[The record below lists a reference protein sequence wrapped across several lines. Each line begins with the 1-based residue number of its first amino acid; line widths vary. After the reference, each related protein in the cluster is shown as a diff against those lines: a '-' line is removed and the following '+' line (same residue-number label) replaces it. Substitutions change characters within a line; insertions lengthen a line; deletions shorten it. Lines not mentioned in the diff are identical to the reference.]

1 MDPILAGGQLITSVL
16 IVCGV
21 GVLLWAKL
29 RDTRHLTALLTAN
42 RGLLADE
49 RTAQYAALTTAIA
62 ANQVVLVALLAPQA
76 AVGAVRAGAGPA
88 TILVIE
94 DDPDQ
99 LELAR
104 LVLSKAGYIVR
115 LAPHAEAGLRSVAHD
130 GLPDLIVADI
140 HLPHMDGLEFVRQ
153 LRAAGGRMPILAYT
167 GSDADAS
174 TGRREA
180 LTAGCNDFLVKSGE
194 SGPLLA
200 CVAQWLGIAA
210 KVQGQLT

>member
-1 MDPILAGGQLITSVL
+1 MDAILGGQILTSLL
-16 IVCGV
+16 IVFGI
-21 GVLLWAKL
+21 GILLWAKG
-29 RDTRHLTALLTAN
+29 RDTRHLTALLTAT
-42 RGLLADE
+42 RDLLADE
-49 RTAQYAALTTAIA
+49 RTAQYAALATAIA
-62 ANQVVLVALLAPQA
+62 ANQVVLVGLVTPPA
-76 AVGAVRAGAGPA
+76 AVLAARAVAGPA

-104 LVLSKAGYIVR
+104 LVLAKAGYVVR

-167 GSDADAS
+167 GSDADV
-174 TGRREA
+174 GRREA

-210 KVQGQLT
+210 KVQGQLA